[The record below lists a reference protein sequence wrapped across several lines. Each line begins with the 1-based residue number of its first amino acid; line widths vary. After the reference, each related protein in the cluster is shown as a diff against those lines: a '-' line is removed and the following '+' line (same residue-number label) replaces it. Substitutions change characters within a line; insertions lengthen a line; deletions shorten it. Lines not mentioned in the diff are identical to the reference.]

1 MKKLILSALIV
12 SLALTLQ
19 ARENPFI
26 MYDENS
32 GQTIETPNRINTQT
46 DWEEANFINSYQNK
60 NNKTT
65 KQAES
70 KSTVKKQEEKTYSKK
85 EVDSLILKTRYQN
98 EQKTKQLL
106 NQVKNKEPEQI
117 VYVKPRTDINEELLT
132 QNILPFIKLG
142 YSDNKLII
150 ESDDLISKKFTINKE
165 NKIVVDF
172 KGRKNFTG
180 KRTLLDTSNF
190 KAITIGNHSKNGF
203 YRVVIELNSRPVN
216 FDINYLENSFIISP
230 K

>member
-12 SLALTLQ
+12 SLSIALE

-26 MYDENS
+26 MYDGNSQTLDTENGIKS
-32 GQTIETPNRINTQT
+32 QTE
-46 DWEEANFINSYQNK
+46 WEEANFINSYQNRS
-60 NNKTT
+60 KTSQKQSET
-65 KQAES
+65 KIIP
-70 KSTVKKQEEKTYSKK
+70 KKPAEKTYSKK
-85 EVDSLILKTRYQN
+85 EVDSLLLKTRYQN

-117 VYVKPRTDINEELLT
+117 VYVKPRTDINEELVT
-132 QNILPFIKLG
+132 KTILPFIKLE
-142 YSDNKLII
+142 YSDNKLIVK
-150 ESDDLISKKFTINKE
+150 SDDKISKKFTINKE

-172 KGRKNFTG
+172 KGKRNFTG
-180 KRTLLDTSNF
+180 KRTLLDSLNF
-190 KAITIGNHSKNGF
+190 KAITTGNHSRNGF

-216 FDINYLENSFIISP
+216 FETNYLENSFIIGS